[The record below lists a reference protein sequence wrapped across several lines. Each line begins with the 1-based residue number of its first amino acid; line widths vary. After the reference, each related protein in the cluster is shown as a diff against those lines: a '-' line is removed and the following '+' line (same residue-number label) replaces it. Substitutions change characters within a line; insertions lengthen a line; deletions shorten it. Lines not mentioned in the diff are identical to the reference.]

1 MVCEKKIDHK
11 SIVCTVCVDQKKSKL
26 CFGQVS
32 CGDAFVEFALYIY
45 GVAYGVPTT
54 SNEKT

>member
-32 CGDAFVEFALYIY
+32 CGDAFVEFALYM
-45 GVAYGVPTT
+45 A
-54 SNEKT
+54 